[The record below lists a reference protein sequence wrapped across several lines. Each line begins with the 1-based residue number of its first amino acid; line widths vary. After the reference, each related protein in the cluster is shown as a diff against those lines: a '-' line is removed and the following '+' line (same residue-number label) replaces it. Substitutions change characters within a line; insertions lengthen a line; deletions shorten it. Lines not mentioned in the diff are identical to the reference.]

1 MRHAALAV
9 GLRWRLFS
17 ALHVREE
24 VSASQRI
31 HGCDVVRK
39 LCLAAAHCCEDG
51 GIFRDVFFQKSPVGG
66 RAQDIL
72 DLLSVCQ
79 ETTGV
84 QYTSRSFAFF
94 VPCTAH
100 STEDNNDI
108 SHEDFLQQQRRDIEI
123 KITKEEQF

>member
-1 MRHAALAV
+1 M
-9 GLRWRLFS
+9 
-17 ALHVREE
+17 
-24 VSASQRI
+24 
-31 HGCDVVRK
+31 D
-39 LCLAAAHCCEDG
+39 LCQSGEM
-51 GIFRDVFFQKSPVGG
+51 
-66 RAQDIL
+66 

-123 KITKEEQF
+123 KITKEEQFKCCLLFFNIHLLIFMLLLI